1 MTPEE
6 RAARA
11 VAIRALLDD
20 ANVKAAFG
28 QIEADLIDEWRRC
41 FDTAERENLWRA
53 LNVLE
58 RLKTWLLSGASA
70 DLVAL
75 RRSQ

>member
-20 ANVKAAFG
+20 ASVKAAFA
-28 QIEADLIDEWRRC
+28 QIEADLVGEWRRC
-41 FDTAERENLWRA
+41 FDAAERDNLWRA
-53 LNVLE
+53 LQVME
-58 RLKTWLLSGASA
+58 RLRSWLLSGAA
-70 DLVAL
+70 GDMAAL
-75 RRSQ
+75 RRVK

>member
-20 ANVKAAFG
+20 VNVKAAFG
-28 QIEADLIDEWRRC
+28 QIEADLVDEWRRC
-41 FDTAERENLWRA
+41 FDAAERDNLWRA
-53 LNVLE
+53 LQVVG
-58 RLKTWLLSGASA
+58 RLKTWLLSGASGDMA
-70 DLVAL
+70 SL
-75 RRSQ
+75 RRVN